1 MGGFF
6 EKMWTEAIY
15 FGAGGAGTM
24 VIIWLLKK
32 IINQYVEGKINNH
45 FNEMQKKLDFEYQ
58 RLIADFGMYS
68 KKRHQIYPKL
78 YKLGLEVEN
87 RISTVDSI
95 AGNPDFTD
103 FNREDIVRYL
113 NILKVTGQIKTEVLA
128 FWDAN
133 DKDSAIA
140 VIRNY
145 EYLRNLVT
153 ANHTLIKLKRHFEES
168 RLYLSD
174 DVELLLEDLC
184 AKLEEFIER
193 SDKDPA
199 VKQIQT
205 LKQII
210 RGADYVNDEALES
223 SIQNNIEDLKT
234 IMKKELSKGYY
245 EKCD

>member
-24 VIIWLLKK
+24 VIIWFLKK
-32 IINQYVEGKINNH
+32 IINHYFEGKVKNH
-45 FNEMQKKLDFEYQ
+45 FTEMQKKLDFEYQ

-103 FNREDIVRYL
+103 FSREDIVRYL
-113 NILKVTGQIKTEVLA
+113 NFLKVTEQIKTEVLA

-145 EYLRNLVT
+145 EYLRNLVN
-153 ANHTLIKLKRHFEES
+153 ANHTLIKLKRHFGES

-174 DVELLLEDLC
+174 DVELLLESLC
-184 AKLEEFIER
+184 VHLEEFIER

-199 VKQIQT
+199 MKQFQN
-205 LKQII
+205 LKRTI
-210 RGADYVNDEALES
+210 RGAAYFDNEALEGL
-223 SIQNNIEDLKT
+223 IQKNIEDLKT
-234 IMKKELSKGYY
+234 IMKEELSKGYY
-245 EKCD
+245 